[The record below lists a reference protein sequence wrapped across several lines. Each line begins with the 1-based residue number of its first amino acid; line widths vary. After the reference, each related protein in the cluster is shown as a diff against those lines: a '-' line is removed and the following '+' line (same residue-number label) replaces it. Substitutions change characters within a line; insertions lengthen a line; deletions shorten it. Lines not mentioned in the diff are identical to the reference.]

1 MLNEIL
7 KRHMARTH
15 RERERERERERDGKK
30 REGGGGGGGEGSL
43 ILSHKISPEKK
54 SHVYM
59 IPWPTTRGP

>member
-1 MLNEIL
+1 ME
-7 KRHMARTH
+7 KK
-15 RERERERERERDGKK
+15 ER
-30 REGGGGGGGEGSL
+30 GGGGGGGEGSL